1 MAKNLSKFQNL
12 SQTNEPENRKW
23 LFVYKQK
30 NKTDCDKFPP
40 NNKNLSFSEDAFED
54 AAEPEEKDKI
64 PEAAGAHMIMKT
76 IPQYRS
82 VTKCCYNHNQYRF

>member
-1 MAKNLSKFQNL
+1 MMEKIWINDKICNLQKH
-12 SQTNEPENRKW
+12 K
-23 LFVYKQK
+23 K
-30 NKTDCDKFPP
+30 NKTHCDKFPP

-64 PEAAGAHMIMKT
+64 PEAAGPLMIMKT

-82 VTKCCYNHNQYRF
+82 VTKCCYNHNRY